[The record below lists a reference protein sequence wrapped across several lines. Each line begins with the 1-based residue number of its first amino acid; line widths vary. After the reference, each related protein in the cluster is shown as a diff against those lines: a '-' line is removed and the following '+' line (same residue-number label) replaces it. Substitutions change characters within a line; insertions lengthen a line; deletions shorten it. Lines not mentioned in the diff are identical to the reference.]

1 MTSLLESGHRKEV
14 AKMWLAVRDEGDEVV
29 VVLEKQP
36 LKDAYEAYRKG
47 LLEEASLIVNYMGA
61 GVFFGVSSAF
71 EGLTTFKEG
80 DDLDFLKFPFKEGKV
95 SLMLGFQLPEE
106 LGPETMPIGVL
117 TAGKKRWEADIL
129 LVRDSWF

>member
-1 MTSLLESGHRKEV
+1 LTSLLESGRRKEV
-14 AKMWLAVRDEGDEVV
+14 AKMWLAVRDRGDEVV

-47 LLEEASLIVNYMGA
+47 LLEEAGLIINYMGA
-61 GVFFGVSSAF
+61 GVFLGASAF
-71 EGLTTFKEG
+71 EGLITFKEG
-80 DDLDFLKFPFKEGKV
+80 DDLDFLKFPFKEGKA

-106 LGPETMPIGVL
+106 LGPETMPVGVL
-117 TAGKKRWEADIL
+117 TAGKRGWEADIL